1 MVTDPIADM
10 FTIIRNGVRAG
21 KRTVSVPASNV
32 KKEITDL
39 LSKNGYI
46 SKYAFVDEDGTS
58 GQIKILLK
66 YDENERAAI
75 QDLQRVSKPSRRV
88 YATVSDVPRVLG
100 GLGMSIVSTNKG
112 VMSDY
117 QCRKENVGG
126 EILGKIW

>member
-21 KRTVSVPASNV
+21 RRSVSIPASRV

-39 LSKNGYI
+39 LSSNGFI
-46 SKYAFVDEDGTS
+46 SKYAFVDDGVQ
-58 GQIKILLK
+58 GEIKILLK
-66 YDENERAAI
+66 YDDRERAAI
-75 QDLQRVSKPSRRV
+75 QDIQRVSKPSRRV
-88 YATVSDVPRVLG
+88 YSSADELPRVLG
-100 GLGMSIVSTNKG
+100 GLGMCIVSTNKG